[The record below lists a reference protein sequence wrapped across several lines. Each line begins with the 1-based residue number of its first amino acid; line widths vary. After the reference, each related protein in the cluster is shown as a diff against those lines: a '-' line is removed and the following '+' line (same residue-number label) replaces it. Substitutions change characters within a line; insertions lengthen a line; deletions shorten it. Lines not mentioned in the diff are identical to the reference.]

1 MQDASSLGQA
11 ANLTKHCSRP
21 GSRDAYKLAHIE
33 DSQTAQGEKAE
44 ERTQRTA
51 CSIVRLAS
59 AQVGWKRALRKPL
72 IDPGKR
78 VRKAC
83 LQLLQRPCAPVQ
95 IPNSTPLRKE
105 TAVTPPKVCNFAD
118 LADSWPILV
127 MVERGIGWAA

>member
-11 ANLTKHCSRP
+11 PDLTKHCSRP

-83 LQLLQRPCAPVQ
+83 YNSAYPKYHFFLRVAPSHSVGRQ
-95 IPNSTPLRKE
+95 SL
-105 TAVTPPKVCNFAD
+105 
-118 LADSWPILV
+118 
-127 MVERGIGWAA
+127 